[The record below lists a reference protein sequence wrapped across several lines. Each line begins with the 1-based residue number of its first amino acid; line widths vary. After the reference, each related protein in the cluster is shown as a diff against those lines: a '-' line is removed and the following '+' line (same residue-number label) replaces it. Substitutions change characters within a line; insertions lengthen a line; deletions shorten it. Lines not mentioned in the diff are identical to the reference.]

1 MNYIKFGRIII
12 LMVAMFVYLC
22 SPIII
27 AREQGASI
35 MQANS
40 GETSKNNT
48 TYVSPTPPNPAK
60 MSEEF
65 FEAQKIVYT
74 AIIAAIIVICIII
87 IIILK
92 KLKII

>member
-27 AREQGASI
+27 AREQSASI
-35 MQANS
+35 MQANN
-40 GETSKNNT
+40 GEISQNNT
-48 TYVSPTPPNPAK
+48 TYVSPTPPNLGEVE
-60 MSEEF
+60 EEF
-65 FEAQKIVYT
+65 LLAQKIVYT